1 MAGTTQISNH
11 DLQVAP
17 AVATQAQTA
26 AERDLWI
33 FRDGRA
39 SFSGPDL
46 LRELRSRLESP
57 LEGTALLDALIQAGE
72 LEAALADAGHKNA
85 AECVCVTDGLA
96 ALLCGS
102 TAVDV
107 RSIQRALD
115 RMQVPNSVSIA
126 PPEGFSYYALH
137 PSDFAKIL
145 PNIPVELK
153 HCAVVG
159 IRSIG
164 TTLSAVVLAALRAQG
179 TEASRITVR
188 PTGHPYSRKT
198 EFSSEEQNWIASN
211 IRNGSRFL
219 VVDEGPGRSGS
230 TFLSVAEA
238 LEQVGV
244 PRDSITILGSRHPD
258 VSSLCADDGEA
269 RWQAYRFV
277 STVPSTNRRLENC
290 TYIGGGEW
298 RDFFLFDPATWPAT
312 WTQMERLKFLTP
324 DWKTL
329 YKFEGMGP
337 LGFEARSRAVVL
349 ANAGFGP
356 AVSDAG
362 DGYLAYALLSGIRPS
377 ASDVNTAI
385 LDRVAEYC
393 AFRASEFQ
401 MASPQPGEL
410 TDMVQY
416 NVGQEFGIE
425 IQIPPGMLQSN
436 QAVITDGRM
445 QSYEW
450 IQTVSGQLIKTD
462 GVDHGNNHFFP
473 GPCDIAWDLAGA
485 AVEWQLAP
493 DALQYL
499 VDRFR
504 SLSGVDVKERFL
516 FYELAYCIFRL
527 GSCKMAIST
536 VKGSPEEFRL
546 AHAYLAY
553 RHEAMRTLAIMQS
566 GK

>member
-1 MAGTTQISNH
+1 MAGTIPIS
-11 DLQVAP
+11 DDTFPPIQPSV
-17 AVATQAQTA
+17 VQANTA

-39 SFSGPDL
+39 SFNGPEL
-46 LRELRSRLESP
+46 LGELRSRLAAP
-57 LEGTALLDALIQAGE
+57 LEDSALLDALIQAGE
-72 LEAALADAGHKNA
+72 LEAALADADHVNA
-85 AECVCVTDGLA
+85 AECARVTDGLA

-102 TAVDV
+102 VAVDV
-107 RSIQRALD
+107 RSIQQVLD

-126 PPEGFSYYALH
+126 PPEGFTYYALH
-137 PSDFAKIL
+137 PSDFTKIL
-145 PNIPVELK
+145 PSVPVDLRS
-153 HCAVVG
+153 CAVVG

-164 TTLSAVVLAALRAQG
+164 TTLSAVVLAALRAHG

-188 PTGHPYSRKT
+188 PTGHPYSRQTQFST
-198 EFSSEEQNWIASN
+198 EQQTWIVSN
-211 IRNGSRFL
+211 VRNGSHFL

-238 LEQVGV
+238 LDQAGV
-244 PRDSITILGSRHPD
+244 PRESITILGSRHPD
-258 VSSLCADDGEA
+258 VSSLCADDAAA
-269 RWQAYRFV
+269 RWQAFRFI

-290 TYIGGGEW
+290 TYIGGGAW
-298 RDFFLFDPATWPAT
+298 RDFFLLDPATWPAT
-312 WTQMERLKFLTP
+312 WTQMERLKFLAP

-337 LGFEARSRAVVL
+337 LGAEARNRAFQL
-349 ANAGFGP
+349 AKAGFGP

-362 DGYLAYALLSGIRPS
+362 DGYLAYDLLSGIRPS
-377 ASDVNTAI
+377 AANGTMTI
-385 LDRVAEYC
+385 LDRIAEYC
-393 AFRASEFQ
+393 AFRASEFH
-401 MASPQPGEL
+401 MVSPQPGEL
-410 TDMVQY
+410 TDMVLY
-416 NVGQEFGIE
+416 NVRQEFGIE
-425 IQIPPGMLQSN
+425 VQIPPGVLQSN
-436 QAVITDGRM
+436 RPVITDGRM
-445 QSYEW
+445 QSFEW

-493 DALQYL
+493 DARQYL

-504 SLSGVDVKERFL
+504 RLSGTDVTEKL
-516 FYELAYCIFRL
+516 PFYQLAYCVFRL

-546 AHAYLAY
+546 THAYLAY
-553 RHEAMRTLAIMQS
+553 RHEAMRILATIQA
-566 GK
+566 GN